1 MNRTVGAGRK
11 GVAVFPR
18 SAGIRRMEVEGDEVG
33 VGGVA
38 GRCTVAVRRHLGAE
52 FELDLRSTPSPS
64 ASPSLSLKHHLK
76 HHQRRR
82 RRQRQRRSRRK
93 SRSLERLEASGGA
106 GDMGSQWGRQGSEPL
121 RTPGRG
127 AASGVCS
134 A

>member
-18 SAGIRRMEVEGDEVG
+18 SAGIRRMEDEGDSAG

-64 ASPSLSLKHHLK
+64 ASPSRSLK

-82 RRQRQRRSRRK
+82 RRQRRSRRK
-93 SRSLERLEASGGA
+93 PKAVERLEASGGA
-106 GDMGSQWGRQGSEPL
+106 EDMGSQWGRQGSEPL

>member
-11 GVAVFPR
+11 GVALFPR
-18 SAGIRRMEVEGDEVG
+18 SAGIRRMEDEGDSAG

-38 GRCTVAVRRHLGAE
+38 GRCMVAVRCHLGAE

-64 ASPSLSLKHHLK
+64 ASPSRSLK

-82 RRQRQRRSRRK
+82 RQRRSRRK
-93 SRSLERLEASGGA
+93 PKAVERPETSGGA

>member
-18 SAGIRRMEVEGDEVG
+18 SAGIRRMEDEGDGVG

-82 RRQRQRRSRRK
+82 RQRRSRRK